1 MKKSKRLGLAMALL
15 MGSAAAAQAPE
26 KPAKPVKAAK
36 QSAPPKLVV
45 LLVVD
50 QLGADVLAKMEPRLG
65 PKGIKRILGGTRF
78 TDSTYRQ
85 LATYTGP
92 GHALL
97 GTGVYPHKN
106 GIVSN
111 KYFDRTTG
119 KSVTTL
125 LDPAHPL
132 LEAEP
137 DPEDDSS
144 PEKLLAPTVG
154 DLLKKQNPESKVVA
168 IALKDRAAVLMAGH
182 EGKAYWLSES
192 TGKMTTS
199 TFFASALPGWVS
211 DFNAKNPM
219 DAHFGKVWERSQPLA
234 KYTGPDEAGYEGD
247 YKGLGK
253 TFPHKITGKLD
264 KPGPDF
270 YVAFAATPL
279 ATDWELSFVKA
290 AVDAE
295 GLGADATPDLLA
307 VSFTAP
313 DYAGHAYGPD
323 SHEVQDSILGVDR
336 AIGELISYL
345 EKKVGAKNV
354 VFAFSADHGAAP
366 APEKLAAGGES
377 ARRIKKAELKAAVQ
391 KALQEKYGPG
401 EWVSALEDPS
411 IYLNTQLA
419 AEKKIPSEELEKT
432 ALEAALKVP
441 QIAAGF
447 TRTELLAG
455 TNPER
460 PYFAATRLTF
470 HPDRAGEVLLVPAEH
485 SFWGKYGEKS
495 EGSTHGSPYRYDA
508 HVPLAFYGAGIRKQV
523 VKTPV
528 DQADI
533 APTLATLLGL
543 EGIPNADGK
552 PLPVVKK

>member
-1 MKKSKRLGLAMALL
+1 MKAHLGVAAALL
-15 MGSAAAAQAPE
+15 MGSTALAQTP
-26 KPAKPVKAAK
+26 PGQAKKGK
-36 QSAPPKLVV
+36 QEQPPKLVV

-50 QLGADVLAKMEPRLG
+50 QLGADVLAKMEPRLS

-78 TDSTYRQ
+78 TESTYHQ

-97 GTGVYPHKN
+97 GTGVYPHKS

-111 KYFDRTTG
+111 KYYDRTTG

-132 LEAEP
+132 IDSPA

-154 DLLKKQNPESKVVA
+154 DLLKQKSPDSKVVA

-182 EGKAYWLSES
+182 TGKAYWLSEN

-199 TFFASALPGWVS
+199 TFFESALPAWVTE
-211 DFNAKNPM
+211 FNTKNPM
-219 DAHFGKVWERSQPLA
+219 DAQFGKVWDRSQPAA
-234 KYTGPDEAGYEGD
+234 KYFGPDETNYEGD

-270 YVAFAATPL
+270 YTAFATTPY
-279 ATDWELSFVKA
+279 ATDWELAFVKA
-290 AVDAE
+290 AVEAE
-295 GLGADATPDLLA
+295 KLGADATPDILA

-336 AIGELISYL
+336 AIGDLVTYL

-366 APEKLAAGGES
+366 APEKLAAEGKT

-391 KALQEKYGPG
+391 KALEAKYGPG

-411 IYLNTQLA
+411 IYLNTKLA
-419 AEKKIPSEELEKT
+419 AEKKIAPEELEKT

-447 TRTELLAG
+447 TRTELIAG

-460 PYFAATRLTF
+460 PYFSETRLTF
-470 HPDRAGEVLLVPAEH
+470 HPDRAGEVLLVPAES

-495 EGSTHGSPYRYDA
+495 EGSTHGSPYGYDK
-508 HVPLAFYGAGIRKQV
+508 HVPLAFYGAGIKKQV

-533 APTLATLLGL
+533 APTLAAFLGI
-543 EGIPNADGK
+543 EIPNADGK
-552 PLPVVKK
+552 PRPEVVKK

>member
-1 MKKSKRLGLAMALL
+1 MKASRILGMAAALL
-15 MGSAAAAQAPE
+15 VGPIAAAQAPA
-26 KPAKPVKAAK
+26 KPAAAGK
-36 QSAPPKLVV
+36 QAAPPKLVV
-45 LLVVD
+45 LVVVD
-50 QLGADVLAKMEPRLG
+50 QLGADVLSKMEPRLG
-65 PKGIKRILGGTRF
+65 PKGIKRLLGGTRF
-78 TDSTYRQ
+78 TESSYHQ

-97 GTGVYPHKN
+97 GTGVYPHKS

-111 KYFDRTTG
+111 KYFDRATG
-119 KSVTTL
+119 KSITTL

-132 LEAEP
+132 LESPA

-144 PEKLLAPTVG
+144 PQALLVPTVG
-154 DLLKKQNPESKVVA
+154 DLLRKKSPESKVMA

-199 TFFASALPGWVS
+199 TFFESALPSWVS
-211 DFNAKNPM
+211 QFNEKNKM
-219 DAHFGKVWERSQPLA
+219 DAQFGKVWDRAQPAA
-234 KYTGPDEAGYEGD
+234 KYTGTDDASYEGD
-247 YKGLGK
+247 YKGMGK
-253 TFPHKITGKLD
+253 TFPHKITGKLE

-290 AVDAE
+290 AVEAE
-295 GLGADATPDLLA
+295 KLGADATPDLLA
-307 VSFTAP
+307 ISFTAP

-323 SHEVQDSILGVDR
+323 SQEVQDSVLGVDR
-336 AIGELISYL
+336 AVGELITYL

-366 APEKLAAGGES
+366 APEKLAAEGKT
-377 ARRIKKAELKAAVQ
+377 ARRIKKAEIKAAVQ
-391 KALQEKYGPG
+391 KALQDKYGPG

-411 IYLNTQLA
+411 IFLNTKLA
-419 AEKKIPSEELEKT
+419 TEKKVAPEELEKT

-447 TRTELLAG
+447 TRTELMAG

-460 PYFAATRLTF
+460 PFFAATRLTF
-470 HPDRAGEVLLVPAEH
+470 HPDRAGEVLLVPAEN
-485 SFWGKYGEKS
+485 SFWGKYGEKN
-495 EGSTHGSPYRYDA
+495 EGSTHGSPYAYDA

-523 VKTPV
+523 VSTPV
-528 DQADI
+528 DQADV
-533 APTLATLLGL
+533 APTLAALLGL
-543 EGIPNADGK
+543 DGIPDADGK
-552 PLPVVKK
+552 ARPEVKR

>member
-1 MKKSKRLGLAMALL
+1 MKAVKHLGLAAALL
-15 MGSAAAAQAPE
+15 MGSTAVAQTAPGQ
-26 KPAKPVKAAK
+26 AKKGK
-36 QSAPPKLVV
+36 QEQPPKLVV
-45 LLVVD
+45 LVVVD
-50 QLGADVLAKMEPRLG
+50 QLGADLLTKMEPRLS

-78 TDSTYRQ
+78 TESTYRQ

-97 GTGVYPHKN
+97 GTGVYPHKS

-111 KYFDRTTG
+111 KIFDRTTG

-132 LEAEP
+132 LEAQP

-144 PEKLLAPTVG
+144 PERLLAPTVG
-154 DLLKKQNPESKVVA
+154 DLLKEKSPDAKVVA

-182 EGKAYWLSES
+182 KGKAYWLSES

-199 TFFASALPGWVS
+199 TFYESALPAWVTE
-211 DFNAKNPM
+211 FNTKNSM
-219 DAHFGKVWERSQPLA
+219 DAHFGKVWDRSQPAA
-234 KYTGPDEAGYEGD
+234 KYFGPDEAAYEGD
-247 YKGLGK
+247 AKGLGK

-270 YVAFAATPL
+270 YSALATTPY
-279 ATDWELSFVKA
+279 ATDWELAFVKA
-290 AVDAE
+290 AVEAE
-295 GLGADATPDLLA
+295 GLGTDATPDILA
-307 VSFTAP
+307 VSFTSP
-313 DYAGHAYGPD
+313 DYAGHSYGPD

-336 AIGELISYL
+336 AVGDLVTYL

-366 APEKLAAGGES
+366 APEKLASEGKT

-391 KALQEKYGPG
+391 KALEAKYGPG

-411 IYLNTQLA
+411 IYLNTKLA
-419 AEKKIPSEELEKT
+419 TEKKIAPEELEKT

-447 TRTELLAG
+447 TRTELIAG

-460 PYFAATRLTF
+460 PHFTATRLTF
-470 HPDRAGEVLLVPAEH
+470 HPDRAGEVLLVPAEN
-485 SFWGKYGEKS
+485 SFWGKYGEKP
-495 EGSTHGSPYRYDA
+495 EGSTHGSPYKYDA
-508 HVPLAFYGAGIRKQV
+508 HVPLAFYGAGIKKQV

-533 APTLATLLGL
+533 APTLAALIGI
-543 EGIPNADGK
+543 EIPNADGK
-552 PLPVVKK
+552 VRPEVKK

>member
-1 MKKSKRLGLAMALL
+1 MKAHLGMAAALL
-15 MGSAAAAQAPE
+15 MGSTALAQTPPAQA
-26 KPAKPVKAAK
+26 KKGK
-36 QSAPPKLVV
+36 QAQPPKLVV

-50 QLGADVLAKMEPRLG
+50 QLGADVLAKMEPRLSA
-65 PKGIKRILGGTRF
+65 KGIKKILGGTRF
-78 TDSTYRQ
+78 TESTYHQ

-97 GTGVYPHKN
+97 GTGAYPHKS

-132 LEAEP
+132 IDSPA

-144 PEKLLAPTVG
+144 PEKLLVPTVG
-154 DLLKKQNPESKVVA
+154 DLLKQKSPDSKVVA

-182 EGKAYWLSES
+182 TGKAYWLSEN

-199 TFFASALPGWVS
+199 TFFESALPAWVTE
-211 DFNAKNPM
+211 FNTKSPM
-219 DAHFGKVWERSQPLA
+219 DAQFGKVWDRSQPAA
-234 KYTGPDEAGYEGD
+234 KYFGPDETNYEGD

-270 YVAFAATPL
+270 YTAFAATPY
-279 ATDWELSFVKA
+279 ATAWELAFVKA
-290 AVDAE
+290 AVEAE
-295 GLGADATPDLLA
+295 GLGADATPDFLA

-336 AIGELISYL
+336 AIGDLITYL
-345 EKKVGAKNV
+345 EKKAGAKNV

-366 APEKLAAGGES
+366 APEKLAAEGKT

-391 KALQEKYGPG
+391 KALQDKYGPG
-401 EWVSALEDPS
+401 EWVAALEDPS
-411 IYLNTQLA
+411 IYLNTKLA
-419 AEKKIPSEELEKT
+419 EEKKIAPEELEKT

-447 TRTELLAG
+447 TRTELVAG

-460 PYFAATRLTF
+460 PYFAETRLTF
-470 HPDRAGEVLLVPAEH
+470 HPDRAGEVLLVPAEN

-495 EGSTHGSPYRYDA
+495 EGSTHGSPYGYDK
-508 HVPLAFYGAGIRKQV
+508 HVPLAFYGAGIKKQV

-533 APTLATLLGL
+533 APTLAAFLGI
-543 EGIPNADGK
+543 EIPNADGK
-552 PLPVVKK
+552 PRPEVVKK

>member
-1 MKKSKRLGLAMALL
+1 MALL
-15 MGSAAAAQAPE
+15 ASSVATAQAPA
-26 KPAKPVKAAK
+26 KPAKGGKPSAA
-36 QSAPPKLVV
+36 PKLVV

-50 QLGADVLAKMEPRLG
+50 QLGADVLSQMEPRLG
-65 PKGIKRILGGTRF
+65 PKGIKRILGGTRY

-111 KYFDRTTG
+111 KYFDRSTG
-119 KSVTTL
+119 KSITTL
-125 LDPAHPL
+125 FDPTHPL
-132 LEAEP
+132 LEAP
-137 DPEDDSS
+137 ADPEDDSS
-144 PEKLLAPTVG
+144 PQGLLAPTVG
-154 DLLKKQNPESKVVA
+154 DLLKKKNPDSKVVA

-182 EGKAYWLSES
+182 EGKAYWLAEA

-199 TFFASALPGWVS
+199 TFFQKELPAWVTE
-211 DFNAKNPM
+211 FNAKNPM
-219 DAHFGKVWERSQPLA
+219 DAHFGKVWDRSQPAA
-234 KYTGPDEAGYEGD
+234 KYTGPDEAAYEGD

-290 AVDAE
+290 AIEAE
-295 GLGADATPDLLA
+295 ELGKDATPDLLA

-313 DYAGHAYGPD
+313 DYAGHAYGPH

-336 AIGELISYL
+336 AIGELITHL

-366 APEKLAAGGES
+366 APEKLAGEGKKDV
-377 ARRIKKAELKAAVQ
+377 RRIKKAELKAAVQ
-391 KALQEKYGPG
+391 KALQDKYGPG
-401 EWVSALEDPS
+401 EWVNALEDPS
-411 IYLNTQLA
+411 IYLNTRLA
-419 AEKKIPSEELEKT
+419 AEKKIAPEELEKT

-447 TRTELLAG
+447 TRTELIAG

-470 HPDRAGEVLLVPAEH
+470 HPDRAGEVLLVPAEN
-485 SFWGKYGEKS
+485 SFWGKYGEKA
-495 EGSTHGSPYRYDA
+495 EGSTHGSPHRYDA

-533 APTLATLLGL
+533 APTLAALLGL

-552 PLPVVKK
+552 PLPEVKK

>member
-1 MKKSKRLGLAMALL
+1 MKSSRHLGMAMALL
-15 MGSAAAAQAPE
+15 MGSSAVAQAPAKAA
-26 KPAKPVKAAK
+26 KPAKESP
-36 QSAPPKLVV
+36 PPKLVV

-50 QLGADVLAKMEPRLG
+50 QLGADVLSQMEPRLG
-65 PKGIKRILGGTRF
+65 AKGIKKILGGTRY
-78 TDSTYRQ
+78 TESTYHQ

-119 KSVTTL
+119 KSITTL

-132 LEAEP
+132 IDSPA

-144 PEKLLAPTVG
+144 PEHLLAPTVG
-154 DLLKKQNPESKVVA
+154 DLLKKKSPDSKVVA
-168 IALKDRAAVLMAGH
+168 IALKDRAAVLMGGH
-182 EGKAYWLSES
+182 EGKAYWLSEN

-199 TFFASALPGWVS
+199 TFFETALPAWVN
-211 DFNAKNPM
+211 DFNTKNPM
-219 DAHFGKVWERSQPLA
+219 DAQFGKVWDRSQPAA
-234 KYTGPDEAGYEGD
+234 KYTGPDDAPYEGD

-279 ATDWELSFVKA
+279 ATDWELAFVKSA
-290 AVDAE
+290 IDAE
-295 GLGADATPDLLA
+295 GLGKDATPDLLA

-313 DYAGHAYGPD
+313 DYAGHAYGPN

-336 AIGELISYL
+336 AVGELIAYV

-354 VFAFSADHGAAP
+354 VFAFSADHGSAP
-366 APEKLAAGGES
+366 APEKLATEGKT
-377 ARRIKKAELKAAVQ
+377 ARRIKKAEIKAAVQ
-391 KALQEKYGPG
+391 KALQDKYGQG
-401 EWVSALEDPS
+401 DWVVALEDPS
-411 IYLNTQLA
+411 IYLNTKLA
-419 AEKKIPSEELEKT
+419 AEKKIASEEMEKT

-447 TRTELLAG
+447 TRTELMAG

-460 PYFAATRLTF
+460 PFFAATRLTF
-470 HPDRAGEVLLVPAEH
+470 HPDRAGEVLLVPAEN
-485 SFWGKYGEKS
+485 SFWGKYGEKN
-495 EGSTHGSPYRYDA
+495 EGSTHGSPYQYDN
-508 HVPLAFYGAGIRKQV
+508 HVPLAFYGAGVRAKQV

-528 DQADI
+528 DQADV
-533 APTLATLLGL
+533 APTLAAVLGL
-543 EGIPNADGK
+543 DPIPDADGK
-552 PLPVVKK
+552 VLAEVKK

>member
-1 MKKSKRLGLAMALL
+1 MALL
-15 MGSAAAAQAPE
+15 MGSAAAAQAP
-26 KPAKPVKAAK
+26 AKPVKPAKAAK
-36 QSAPPKLVV
+36 QSPAPKLVV

-50 QLGADVLAKMEPRLG
+50 QLGADVLAKLEPRLG
-65 PKGIKRILGGTRF
+65 PKGIKRILGGTRY
-78 TDSTYRQ
+78 TESSYRQ

-97 GTGVYPHKN
+97 GTGVYPHKS

-119 KSVTTL
+119 KSITTL

-132 LEAEP
+132 LDAP
-137 DPEDDSS
+137 ADPEDDSS
-144 PEKLLAPTVG
+144 PTKLLAPTVG
-154 DLLKKQNPESKVVA
+154 DLLRKQSPESKVMA

-199 TFFASALPGWVS
+199 TYFESALPGWVN
-211 DFNAKNPM
+211 DFNTKNPM
-219 DAHFGKVWERSQPLA
+219 DAQFGKVWERSQPVA
-234 KYTGPDEAGYEGD
+234 KYTGPDDAGYEGD

-270 YVAFAATPL
+270 YAAFSATPL

-290 AVDAE
+290 AVEAE

-336 AIGELISYL
+336 AIGELVTYL

-354 VFAFSADHGAAP
+354 VFAFSADHGSAP
-366 APEKLAAGGES
+366 APEKLAAEGES

-401 EWVSALEDPS
+401 EWVVALEDPS

-447 TRTELLAG
+447 TRTELMAG

-533 APTLATLLGL
+533 APTLAALLGL
-543 EGIPNADGK
+543 EGIPDADGK
-552 PLPVVKK
+552 PLPEVKK